1 MSKQIKLI
9 DSREVLG
16 KQFNIYGDFENPLF
30 LAKDVS
36 EWIEYSDGNVSHM
49 CSMLDEDEI
58 IKIYCEI
65 PESNNGTKPIKSS
78 GFANRLFVTEDG
90 LFEILMQSRKPIAKE
105 FKKQVK
111 EILKVIRKTGGYVAN
126 TRMFVDTYFS
136 TMDEAGKE
144 FLVQTLDKKLQ
155 IEQELKK
162 AKEEIEYKSEIIEGF
177 VENLDIYKKRDIINR
192 IVKSG
197 GFGYATRYT
206 EIYKTF
212 KELYHIDLKARAEG
226 YNTKVDKKK
235 DKLSV
240 IQYAEKFGH
249 IDNIYNVVVK
259 LYETEV
265 NKILKD
271 IYNIT
276 K

>member
-1 MSKQIKLI
+1 MIFEGKELEVLEFEGKILFNAKQVGEILDISDVNSSIRNFTEKQVVKVKNSDMHNIQFRKLNNAGENFLTESGVYKLI
-9 DSREVLG
+9 FKSKKEEAEKFQDWITDEV
-16 KQFNIYGDFENPLF
+16 
-30 LAKDVS
+30 
-36 EWIEYSDGNVSHM
+36 
-49 CSMLDEDEI
+49 
-58 IKIYCEI
+58 I
-65 PESNNGTKPIKSS
+65 PT
-78 GFANRLFVTEDG
+78 
-90 LFEILMQSRKPIAKE
+90 
-105 FKKQVK
+105 
-111 EILKVIRKTGGYVAN
+111 IRKTGGYVAN

-177 VENLDIYKKRDIINR
+177 VEKLDIYKKRDIINR

-249 IDNIYNVVVK
+249 IDNMYNVVVK

>member
-1 MSKQIKLI
+1 MSKQIKVI
-9 DSREVLG
+9 ESREVLG
-16 KQFNIYGDFENPLF
+16 KQFNIYGDFDNPLF
-30 LAKDVS
+30 LAKDVANML
-36 EWIEYSDGNVSHM
+36 ELTNVSDM
-49 CSMLDEDEI
+49 ISRIDKDEV
-58 IKIYCEI
+58 
-65 PESNNGTKPIKSS
+65 TKFNLG
-78 GFANRLFVTEDG
+78 GFQGECNFLTEDG
-90 LFEILMQSRKPIAKE
+90 LYESLMQSRKPIAKV
-105 FKKQVK
+105 FKKQIK
-111 EILKVIRKTGGYVAN
+111 EILKIIRKTGGYVAN

-226 YNTKVDKKK
+226 YNAKADKKK
-235 DKLSV
+235 DRLSV